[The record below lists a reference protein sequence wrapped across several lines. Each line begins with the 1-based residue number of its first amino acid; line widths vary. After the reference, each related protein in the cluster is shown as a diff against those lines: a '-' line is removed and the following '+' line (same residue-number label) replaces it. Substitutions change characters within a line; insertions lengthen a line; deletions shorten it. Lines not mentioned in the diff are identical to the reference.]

1 MFFSAVA
8 SPCQVSAHIL
18 GVSRMN
24 MYTAEKWDVLGCAF
38 PTTKRL
44 PEARE
49 ISRGTGDFH
58 RSTGNLKV
66 GGRYN
71 LIHLNSRK
79 CTVILS
85 LLIHPWGCIRKYIR
99 VGQSAL
105 TVLKVL
111 ILTLSIQIAPLGRIS
126 CMRQAAFNRLCDNRP
141 RWNTFLQENL
151 IYIYLLL

>member
-1 MFFSAVA
+1 MFFSCGFPL
-8 SPCQVSAHIL
+8 SSQCSHIRCIQNEY
-18 GVSRMN
+18 VHCR
-24 MYTAEKWDVLGCAF
+24 EVGCIG
-38 PTTKRL
+38 L
-44 PEARE
+44 CIHDDQE
-49 ISRGTGDFH
+49 ITWGPGDFH
-58 RSTGNLKV
+58 RAKSTGNLKV